1 MTENPLAAMS
11 EKTKLLVFSIMA
23 LGMFMSLLDVQ
34 IVAASLPEIEAGL
47 SAGAD
52 EGSWIQTSYLIAEI
66 VMIPLSA
73 FLSRAFSTR
82 WLFTVSA
89 AAFTVSSIACG
100 FAWNIDVMIAC
111 RAVQG
116 FVGGAMVP
124 TVFAT
129 GFVLF
134 QGKKQALIPA
144 ILGVVATLAPTLG
157 PTLGGWI
164 TDALSWHWLFF
175 INIVPGVLI
184 TILVPIFA
192 RVDEADPSVLRGFDP
207 WGVPLLALFLG
218 GLEYVL
224 EEGPRW
230 DWFEDNTNC
239 WVAAVSATA
248 ALFFFY
254 NSFSHPRPVVDL
266 RVFRNG
272 RFAMGCLFQFVLGVG
287 LFSSIYLIPQYLAG
301 VQDYRS
307 LDIGKAV
314 FITGIAQVL
323 ATPFAAGLSRR
334 MDPRH
339 MILFGF
345 LLFGLSLYL
354 ISFLDSEWGRD
365 QLFWPQALRG
375 FATMFCI
382 VPATNMALGAMP
394 PQLLK
399 SASGLSNL
407 MRNLGGAIGIA
418 ACNTLINHRFHLHYT
433 RIVETVTSANPSVE
447 PVLAGLAR
455 QMQALTSDT
464 IEQQQ
469 MALNT
474 LNQLISREALSMTYA
489 DSFLV
494 LASLFLL
501 VLTILPF
508 SRRMQP
514 SAASSRD
521 SH

>member
-1 MTENPLAAMS
+1 M
-11 EKTKLLVFSIMA
+11 
-23 LGMFMSLLDVQ
+23 
-34 IVAASLPEIEAGL
+34 
-47 SAGAD
+47 
-52 EGSWIQTSYLIAEI
+52 
-66 VMIPLSA
+66 
-73 FLSRAFSTR
+73 
-82 WLFTVSA
+82 
-89 AAFTVSSIACG
+89 
-100 FAWNIDVMIAC
+100 
-111 RAVQG
+111 
-116 FVGGAMVP
+116 
-124 TVFAT
+124 
-129 GFVLF
+129 
-134 QGKKQALIPA
+134 
-144 ILGVVATLAPTLG
+144 
-157 PTLGGWI
+157 
-164 TDALSWHWLFF
+164 
-175 INIVPGVLI
+175 
-184 TILVPIFA
+184 PIYA

-207 WGVPLLALFLG
+207 WGIPLLALFLG

-230 DWFEDNTNC
+230 DWFEDAANC
-239 WVAAVSATA
+239 WVAAASATS

-254 NSFSHPRPVVDL
+254 NSFTHPRPVVDL
-266 RVFRNG
+266 RIFRNS

-314 FITGIAQVL
+314 FITGVAQVL

-354 ISFLDSEWGRD
+354 ISGLNSQWGRD
-365 QLFWPQALRG
+365 QLFWPQAMRG

-394 PQLLK
+394 PQWLK

-418 ACNTLINHRFHLHYT
+418 ACNTVINHRFHLHYT
-433 RIVETVTSANPSVE
+433 RIVETVTSANPNVE
-447 PVLAGLAR
+447 PALAGLAR
-455 QMQALTSDT
+455 QMQVLTSDT
-464 IEQQQ
+464 VEQQQ
-469 MALNT
+469 MALST

-494 LASLFLL
+494 LAGLFLL
-501 VLTILPF
+501 ALTVLPF

-514 SAASSRD
+514 TAVSSRD
-521 SH
+521 GH